1 VDKGRRPRVKSSFRL
16 VGALGVLVLGIGL
29 WWLATG
35 TPLLRNVTGEEQIL
49 PQVRGAGHLISGWL
63 RPYPRTDATL
73 PVTHVG
79 MNPFCVN
86 TFLQNEVEPEK
97 VERALQLV
105 QQAGFTWIRQEFPWE
120 DIEIHGKG
128 DFEDRRNPPYHSAW
142 DKYDRIVDL
151 AARYHVR
158 IIARLSNPP
167 AWSRAKGDAVGP
179 MAPPDNLDDYGDFVE
194 AVVRRYR
201 GRIHT
206 YQIWNEPNIY
216 PEWGNQPVS
225 PEGYT
230 ALLRV
235 AYTRAKAVDPNVVIL
250 SAPLAPTIELTGRDL
265 NDFLFL
271 QRMYDAGARDY
282 FDVLSVQDY
291 GLWSGPLDRRMRPRV
306 LNFSRPLYIRDIM
319 IRNGD
324 GNKAIWASEVG
335 WNSAPEGV
343 PANYGRTS
351 EALRAR
357 YAVEAFRRAQD
368 EWPWMGVMCY
378 WFLKQADDRE
388 KDQSQYYFRLLEP
401 DFTPLPAYRA
411 LREAAHQP
419 PILGVGYHPPD
430 HYALSY
436 QGSWKNLSVP
446 NGTTAPLRSGRQGAE
461 LSFRLRGDGVDFN
474 FLPGEGAGLVQV
486 QVDDRQPATWNIG
499 PATPPVAEEQH
510 KLRGLGGGEHDVHL
524 TVLRGPVNLG
534 GITVSRDWWSWLQY
548 LFAR

>member
-1 VDKGRRPRVKSSFRL
+1 MDKGLKLHVKSSTRP
-16 VGALGVLVLGIGL
+16 VVALSALSALVLAIGV

-35 TPLLRNVTGEEQIL
+35 TPLLRNVTGEEQLL
-49 PQVRGAGHLISGWL
+49 PQVRGVGHLISGWL
-63 RPYPRTDATL
+63 RPYPRTGATL
-73 PVTHVG
+73 PVSNVG

-86 TFLQNEVEPEK
+86 TFLQNEVEPAK
-97 VERALQLV
+97 VERAMQLV

-128 DFEDRRNPPYHSAW
+128 DFEDRRNPPTHSAW

-167 AWSRAKGDAVGP
+167 AWSRAKGDAAGP

-194 AVVRRYR
+194 AVVRHFQ

-235 AYTRAKAVDPNVVIL
+235 AYTRAKAVDPTVVIL

-306 LNFSRPLYIRDIM
+306 LNFSRPMYIRDIM

-335 WNSAPEGV
+335 WNSTPEGV

-357 YAVEAFRRAQD
+357 YAAEAFRRAQD

-378 WFLKQADDRE
+378 WFLKQADDHE
-388 KDQSQYYFRLLEP
+388 KNQSQYYFRLLEP
-401 DFTPLPAYRA
+401 DFTPLPAYQA
-411 LREAAHQP
+411 LREEAHRSP
-419 PILGVGYHPPD
+419 ALGVGYHPPD
-430 HYALSY
+430 HYAMSY
-436 QGSWKNLSVP
+436 HGSWKKVSTPEASV
-446 NGTTAPLRSGRQGAE
+446 GYTQAGDTGDW
-461 LSFRLRGDGVDFN
+461 LSFRFHGDRLDFS
-474 FLPGEGAGLVQV
+474 FLAAAQSGRVQA
-486 QVDDRQPATWNIG
+486 QVDDRSPVVWQTGKGG
-499 PATPPVAEEQH
+499 PAATGDH
-510 KLRGLGGGEHDVHL
+510 HTIGGLGNGEHTVTL
-524 TVLRGPVNLG
+524 TVLEGPVSFAGL
-534 GITVSRDWWSWLQY
+534 TVHRSWW
-548 LFAR
+548 